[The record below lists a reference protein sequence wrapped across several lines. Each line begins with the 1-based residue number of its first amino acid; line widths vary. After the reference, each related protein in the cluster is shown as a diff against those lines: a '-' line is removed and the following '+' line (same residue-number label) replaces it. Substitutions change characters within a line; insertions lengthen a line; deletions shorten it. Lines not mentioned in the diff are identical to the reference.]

1 MKFDERIYQLRLIFK
16 IINRQYQ
23 LEIMVKVKNPFVAAL
38 VNIAKS
44 QDIESFKKIFDYF
57 SPRLKSFL
65 MKSGADEAIAEEI
78 IQETMTIIW
87 TKADYY
93 DPKVASPSTW
103 IYTIARNK
111 KIDILRK
118 SRKAILEDIETAVLP
133 PIESK
138 ADENIEHDQKFD
150 MVAQYLDDLPED
162 QLNLLK
168 MNFFEEKSH
177 GEIAEITKIPLGTVK
192 SRIRLA
198 LEKIRGKLEQDGTMA
213 NLNGSNESNMIN

>member
-1 MKFDERIYQLRLIFK
+1 
-16 IINRQYQ
+16 
-23 LEIMVKVKNPFVAAL
+23 MVKTANPFVAAIL
-38 VNIAKS
+38 NIAES
-44 QDIESFKKIFDYF
+44 QDISSFKKIFEYF

-65 MKSGADEAIAEEI
+65 MKSGAEENIAEEI

-133 PIESK
+133 AVEPKTE
-138 ADENIEHDQKFD
+138 ENIEHDQKFD
-150 MVAQYLDDLPED
+150 MIAQHLDALPKD
-162 QLNLLK
+162 QLDLLK

-177 GEIAEITKIPLGTVK
+177 GEISELTGIPLGTVK

-198 LEKIRGKLEQDGTMA
+198 LEKIRGKLDKNGTMA
-213 NLNGSNESNMIN
+213 DLKENAGSISIN

>member
-1 MKFDERIYQLRLIFK
+1 MA
-16 IINRQYQ
+16 
-23 LEIMVKVKNPFVAAL
+23 KVKNPFIEALAKVAE
-38 VNIAKS
+38 S
-44 QDIESFKKIFDYF
+44 QDISSFKKIFDYF

-65 MKSGADEAIAEEI
+65 MRSGADEAIAEEI

-118 SRKAILEDIETAVLP
+118 SRKAILEDIDTAILP
-133 PIESK
+133 PVESK
-138 ADENIEHDQKFD
+138 ADENIEHDQKFE
-150 MVAQYLDDLPED
+150 MIAQYLDDLPEG

-177 GEIAEITKIPLGTVK
+177 GEISEITKIPLGTVK

-213 NLNGSNESNMIN
+213 NLNEGNNSSIN

>member
-1 MKFDERIYQLRLIFK
+1 MTK
-16 IINRQYQ
+16 
-23 LEIMVKVKNPFVAAL
+23 VKVKNPFIDAL
-38 VNIAKS
+38 AKIAEK
-44 QDIESFKKIFDYF
+44 QDIDSFKKIFDYF

-65 MKSGADEAIAEEI
+65 MKSGAEEAIAEEI

-118 SRKAILEDIETAVLP
+118 SRKAILEDIDTAVLP
-133 PIESK
+133 PVESK
-138 ADENIEHDQKFD
+138 ADENIEHDQKFE
-150 MVAQYLDDLPED
+150 MIARYLDDLPSD

-177 GEIAEITKIPLGTVK
+177 GEIAEITNIPLGTVK

-198 LEKIRGKLEQDGTMA
+198 LEKIRGKLEQDGSMA
-213 NLNGSNESNMIN
+213 NLNLNSDNDSMLN

>member
-1 MKFDERIYQLRLIFK
+1 LFFK
-16 IINRQYQ
+16 IINAKIISG
-23 LEIMVKVKNPFVAAL
+23 EIMAKVKNPFVDAL
-38 VNIAKS
+38 KNIAER
-44 QDIESFKKIFDYF
+44 QDIQSFKKIFDYF
-57 SPRLKSFL
+57 GPRLKSFL

-93 DPKVASPSTW
+93 DSSVASPSTW

-118 SRKAILEDIETAVLP
+118 TRKAILEDIDTAILP
-133 PIESK
+133 PVESK
-138 ADENIEHDQKFD
+138 ADENIEHDQKFE
-150 MVAQYLDDLPED
+150 MVAKYLDDLPKD
-162 QLNLLK
+162 QLDLLK

-198 LEKIRGKLEQDGTMA
+198 LEKIRGKLEQDGSMA
-213 NLNGSNESNMIN
+213 NLISDNESMVN

>member
-1 MKFDERIYQLRLIFK
+1 MA
-16 IINRQYQ
+16 
-23 LEIMVKVKNPFVAAL
+23 KVKNPFIEALAKVAE
-38 VNIAKS
+38 S
-44 QDIESFKKIFDYF
+44 QDISSFKKIFDYF

-65 MKSGADEAIAEEI
+65 MRSGADEAIAEEI

-118 SRKAILEDIETAVLP
+118 SRKAILEDIDTAILP
-133 PIESK
+133 PVESK
-138 ADENIEHDQKFD
+138 ADENIEHGQKFE
-150 MVAQYLDDLPED
+150 MIAQYLDDLPED

-177 GEIAEITKIPLGTVK
+177 GEISEITKIPLGL
-192 SRIRLA
+192 SLIH
-198 LEKIRGKLEQDGTMA
+198 I
-213 NLNGSNESNMIN
+213 

>member
-1 MKFDERIYQLRLIFK
+1 
-16 IINRQYQ
+16 
-23 LEIMVKVKNPFVAAL
+23 MVKTANPFVAAIL
-38 VNIAKS
+38 NIAES
-44 QDIESFKKIFDYF
+44 QDIGSFKKIFEYF

-65 MKSGADEAIAEEI
+65 MKSGAEENIAEEI

-133 PIESK
+133 AVDPKTE
-138 ADENIEHDQKFD
+138 ENIEHDQKFD
-150 MVAQYLDDLPED
+150 MIAQHLDSLPKD
-162 QLNLLK
+162 QLDLLK

-177 GEIAEITKIPLGTVK
+177 GEISDLTGIPLGTVK

-198 LEKIRGKLEQDGTMA
+198 LEKIRGKLDKNGAMA
-213 NLNGSNESNMIN
+213 DLKESGESNSIN

>member
-1 MKFDERIYQLRLIFK
+1 
-16 IINRQYQ
+16 
-23 LEIMVKVKNPFVAAL
+23 MVKTANPFVAAIL
-38 VNIAKS
+38 NIAES
-44 QDIESFKKIFDYF
+44 QDISSFKKIFEYF

-65 MKSGADEAIAEEI
+65 MKSGAEENIAEEI

-133 PIESK
+133 AVEPKTE
-138 ADENIEHDQKFD
+138 ENIEHDQKFD
-150 MVAQYLDDLPED
+150 MIAQHLDALPKD
-162 QLNLLK
+162 QLDLLK

-177 GEIAEITKIPLGTVK
+177 GEISELTGIPLGTVK

-198 LEKIRGKLEQDGTMA
+198 LEKIRGKLNKNGTMA
-213 NLNGSNESNMIN
+213 DLKENAGSISIN

>member
-1 MKFDERIYQLRLIFK
+1 MA
-16 IINRQYQ
+16 
-23 LEIMVKVKNPFVAAL
+23 KVKNPFIEALAKVAE
-38 VNIAKS
+38 S
-44 QDIESFKKIFDYF
+44 QDISSFKKIFDYF

-65 MKSGADEAIAEEI
+65 MRSGADEAIAEEI

-93 DPKVASPSTW
+93 DPKMASPSTW

-118 SRKAILEDIETAVLP
+118 SRKAILEDIDTAVLP
-133 PIESK
+133 PVESK
-138 ADENIEHDQKFD
+138 ADENIEHDQKFE
-150 MVAQYLDDLPED
+150 MITQYLDDLPED

-177 GEIAEITKIPLGTVK
+177 GEISEITKIPLGTVK

-198 LEKIRGKLEQDGTMA
+198 LEKIRSKLEKDGTMA
-213 NLNGSNESNMIN
+213 NLNEGNNSSIN

>member
-1 MKFDERIYQLRLIFK
+1 
-16 IINRQYQ
+16 
-23 LEIMVKVKNPFVAAL
+23 
-38 VNIAKS
+38 
-44 QDIESFKKIFDYF
+44 
-57 SPRLKSFL
+57 
-65 MKSGADEAIAEEI
+65 MKSGAEESIAEEI

-133 PIESK
+133 AVEPKTE
-138 ADENIEHDQKFD
+138 ENIEHDQKFD
-150 MVAQYLDDLPED
+150 LIAQQLDSLPKD
-162 QLNLLK
+162 QLDLLK

-177 GEIAEITKIPLGTVK
+177 GEISELTGIPLGTVK

-198 LEKIRGKLEQDGTMA
+198 LEKIRAKLDKNGAMA
-213 NLNGSNESNMIN
+213 DLKESDRSISIN

>member
-1 MKFDERIYQLRLIFK
+1 MA
-16 IINRQYQ
+16 
-23 LEIMVKVKNPFVAAL
+23 KVKNPFIEALAKVAE
-38 VNIAKS
+38 S
-44 QDIESFKKIFDYF
+44 QDIGSFKKIFDYF

-65 MKSGADEAIAEEI
+65 MRSGADEAIAEEI

-93 DPKVASPSTW
+93 DPKMASPSTW

-118 SRKAILEDIETAVLP
+118 SRKAILEDIDTAVLP
-133 PIESK
+133 PVESK
-138 ADENIEHDQKFD
+138 ADENIEHDQKFE
-150 MVAQYLDDLPED
+150 MITQYLDDLPED

-177 GEIAEITKIPLGTVK
+177 GEISEITKIPLGTVK

-198 LEKIRGKLEQDGTMA
+198 LEKIRGKLEKDGTMA
-213 NLNGSNESNMIN
+213 NLNEGNNSNIN

>member
-1 MKFDERIYQLRLIFK
+1 MR
-16 IINRQYQ
+16 
-23 LEIMVKVKNPFVAAL
+23 
-38 VNIAKS
+38 
-44 QDIESFKKIFDYF
+44 
-57 SPRLKSFL
+57 
-65 MKSGADEAIAEEI
+65 SGADEAIAEEI

-93 DPKVASPSTW
+93 DSKVASPSTW

-118 SRKAILEDIETAVLP
+118 SRKAILEDIDTAILP

-138 ADENIEHDQKFD
+138 ADENIEHDQKFE
-150 MVAQYLDDLPED
+150 MVSQYLDDLPED

-177 GEIAEITKIPLGTVK
+177 GEISEITKIPLGTVK

-213 NLNGSNESNMIN
+213 NLNKDNNSIIN

>member
-1 MKFDERIYQLRLIFK
+1 MIFG
-16 IINRQYQ
+16 
-23 LEIMVKVKNPFVAAL
+23 EIMVKTANPFVAAIL
-38 VNIAKS
+38 NIAES
-44 QDIESFKKIFDYF
+44 HDIGSFKKIFEYF

-65 MKSGADEAIAEEI
+65 MKSGAEESIAEEI

-133 PIESK
+133 AVEPKTE
-138 ADENIEHDQKFD
+138 ENIEHDQKFD
-150 MVAQYLDDLPED
+150 LIAQQLDSLPKD
-162 QLNLLK
+162 QLDLLK

-177 GEIAEITKIPLGTVK
+177 GEISELTGIPLGTVK

-198 LEKIRGKLEQDGTMA
+198 LEKIRGKLDKNGAMA
-213 NLNGSNESNMIN
+213 DLKESDRSISIN

>member
-1 MKFDERIYQLRLIFK
+1 MAK
-16 IINRQYQ
+16 I
-23 LEIMVKVKNPFVAAL
+23 KNPFVDAL
-38 VNIAKS
+38 TKIAEN
-44 QDIESFKKIFDYF
+44 QDIQSFKKIFDYF

-65 MKSGADEAIAEEI
+65 MRSGVDDAIAEEI

-93 DPKVASPSTW
+93 DSNVASPSTW

-118 SRKAILEDIETAVLP
+118 SRKAILENIETAVLP

-138 ADENIEHDQKFD
+138 ADEDIEHDQKFEI
-150 MVAQYLDDLPED
+150 VSKYLDDLPEE

-177 GEIAEITKIPLGTVK
+177 GEIADITNIPLGTVK

-198 LEKIRGKLEQDGTMA
+198 LEKVRGKLEQDGKMFNPNKDNNS
-213 NLNGSNESNMIN
+213 NLN

>member
-1 MKFDERIYQLRLIFK
+1 
-16 IINRQYQ
+16 
-23 LEIMVKVKNPFVAAL
+23 MVKTANPFVAAIL
-38 VNIAKS
+38 NIAES
-44 QDIESFKKIFDYF
+44 QDIGSFKKIFEYF

-65 MKSGADEAIAEEI
+65 MKSGAEENIAEEI

-111 KIDILRK
+111 QIDILRK

-133 PIESK
+133 AIEPK
-138 ADENIEHDQKFD
+138 TEENIEHDQKFD
-150 MVAQYLDDLPED
+150 MIAQHLDALPKD
-162 QLNLLK
+162 QLDLLK

-177 GEIAEITKIPLGTVK
+177 GEISELTGIPLGTVK

-198 LEKIRGKLEQDGTMA
+198 LEKIRGKLDKNGTMA
-213 NLNGSNESNMIN
+213 DLKENAESISIN

>member
-1 MKFDERIYQLRLIFK
+1 
-16 IINRQYQ
+16 
-23 LEIMVKVKNPFVAAL
+23 MVKTANPFVAAIL
-38 VNIAKS
+38 NIAES
-44 QDIESFKKIFDYF
+44 QDISSFKKIFEYF

-65 MKSGADEAIAEEI
+65 MKSGAEENIAEEI

-133 PIESK
+133 AVDPKTE
-138 ADENIEHDQKFD
+138 ENIEHDQKFD
-150 MVAQYLDDLPED
+150 MIAQHLDSLPKD
-162 QLNLLK
+162 QLDLLK

-177 GEIAEITKIPLGTVK
+177 GEISDLTGIPLGTVK

-198 LEKIRGKLEQDGTMA
+198 LEKIRGKLDK
-213 NLNGSNESNMIN
+213 NGAMTDLKESGESISIN

>member
-1 MKFDERIYQLRLIFK
+1 
-16 IINRQYQ
+16 
-23 LEIMVKVKNPFVAAL
+23 MVKTANPFVAAIL
-38 VNIAKS
+38 NIAES
-44 QDIESFKKIFDYF
+44 QDISSFKKIFEYF

-65 MKSGADEAIAEEI
+65 MKSGAEENVAEEI

-133 PIESK
+133 AVEPKTE
-138 ADENIEHDQKFD
+138 ENIEHDQKFD
-150 MVAQYLDDLPED
+150 MIAQHLDALPKD
-162 QLNLLK
+162 QLDLLK

-177 GEIAEITKIPLGTVK
+177 GEISELTGIPLGTVK

-198 LEKIRGKLEQDGTMA
+198 LEKIRGKLDKNGTMA
-213 NLNGSNESNMIN
+213 DLKENAGSISIN

>member
-1 MKFDERIYQLRLIFK
+1 LFFK
-16 IINRQYQ
+16 IINAKIIIG
-23 LEIMVKVKNPFVAAL
+23 EIMAKVKNPFVDAL
-38 VNIAKS
+38 KNIAER
-44 QDIESFKKIFDYF
+44 QDIQSFKKIFDYF
-57 SPRLKSFL
+57 GPRLKSFL

-93 DPKVASPSTW
+93 DSSVASPSTW

-118 SRKAILEDIETAVLP
+118 TRKAILEDIDTAILP
-133 PIESK
+133 PVESK
-138 ADENIEHDQKFD
+138 ANENIEHDQKFE
-150 MVAQYLDDLPED
+150 MVAKYLDDLPKD
-162 QLNLLK
+162 QLDLLK

-198 LEKIRGKLEQDGTMA
+198 LEKIRGKLEQDGSMA
-213 NLNGSNESNMIN
+213 NLISDNESMVN

>member
-1 MKFDERIYQLRLIFK
+1 VTK
-16 IINRQYQ
+16 
-23 LEIMVKVKNPFVAAL
+23 VKVKNPFIDAL
-38 VNIAKS
+38 AKIAEK
-44 QDIESFKKIFDYF
+44 QDIDSFKKIFDYF

-65 MKSGADEAIAEEI
+65 MKSGAEEAIAEEI

-118 SRKAILEDIETAVLP
+118 SRKAILEDIDTAVLP
-133 PIESK
+133 PVESK
-138 ADENIEHDQKFD
+138 ADENIEHDQKFE
-150 MVAQYLDDLPED
+150 MIAKYLDDLPSD

-177 GEIAEITKIPLGTVK
+177 GEIAEITNIPLGTVK

-198 LEKIRGKLEQDGTMA
+198 LEKIRGKLEQDGSMA
-213 NLNGSNESNMIN
+213 NLNLNSDNDSMLN

>member
-1 MKFDERIYQLRLIFK
+1 
-16 IINRQYQ
+16 
-23 LEIMVKVKNPFVAAL
+23 MVKTANPFVAAIL
-38 VNIAKS
+38 NIAES
-44 QDIESFKKIFDYF
+44 QDIGSFKKIFEYF

-65 MKSGADEAIAEEI
+65 MKSGSEESIAEEI

-133 PIESK
+133 AVEPKTE
-138 ADENIEHDQKFD
+138 ENIEHDQKFD
-150 MVAQYLDDLPED
+150 LIAQQLDSLPKD
-162 QLNLLK
+162 QLDLLK

-177 GEIAEITKIPLGTVK
+177 GEISELTGIPLGTVK

-198 LEKIRGKLEQDGTMA
+198 LEKIRAKLDKNGAMA
-213 NLNGSNESNMIN
+213 DLKESDRSISIN

>member
-1 MKFDERIYQLRLIFK
+1 MA
-16 IINRQYQ
+16 
-23 LEIMVKVKNPFVAAL
+23 KVKNPFIEALAKVAE
-38 VNIAKS
+38 S
-44 QDIESFKKIFDYF
+44 QDIGSFKKIFDYF

-65 MKSGADEAIAEEI
+65 MRSGADEAIAEEI

-87 TKADYY
+87 TNADYY
-93 DPKVASPSTW
+93 DPKMASPSTW

-118 SRKAILEDIETAVLP
+118 SRKAILEDIDTAVLP
-133 PIESK
+133 PVESK
-138 ADENIEHDQKFD
+138 ADENIEHDQKFE
-150 MVAQYLDDLPED
+150 MITQYLDDLPED

-177 GEIAEITKIPLGTVK
+177 GEISEITKIPLGTVK

-198 LEKIRGKLEQDGTMA
+198 LEKIRGKLEKDGTMA
-213 NLNGSNESNMIN
+213 NLNEGNNSNIN

>member
-1 MKFDERIYQLRLIFK
+1 MQLNLKSLNSNTAMKTRNIKAASFSADTDDDLTLCVELIGKNQDKLAFNSIFK
-16 IINRQYQ
+16 
-23 LEIMVKVKNPFVAAL
+23 
-38 VNIAKS
+38 
-44 QDIESFKKIFDYF
+44 YF
-57 SPRLKSFL
+57 APRLKSFL
-65 MKSGADEAIAEEI
+65 VKAGSTDSQAEEV
-78 IQETMTIIW
+78 IQEVMIAVW
-87 TKADYY
+87 TKSATY
-93 DPKVASPSTW
+93 DSSKSSVSTW

-118 SRKAILEDIETAVLP
+118 TRKAILEDIETAVLP
-133 PIESK
+133 PVESK

-177 GEIAEITKIPLGTVK
+177 GEIAELTKIPLGTVK

-213 NLNGSNESNMIN
+213 NLNVSNESNMIN

>member
-1 MKFDERIYQLRLIFK
+1 
-16 IINRQYQ
+16 
-23 LEIMVKVKNPFVAAL
+23 MVKTANPFVAAIL
-38 VNIAKS
+38 NIAES
-44 QDIESFKKIFDYF
+44 QDIGSFKKIFEYF

-65 MKSGADEAIAEEI
+65 MKSGAEENIAEEI

-133 PIESK
+133 AIEPK
-138 ADENIEHDQKFD
+138 TEENIEHDQKFD
-150 MVAQYLDDLPED
+150 IIAQHLDALPKD
-162 QLNLLK
+162 QLDLLK

-177 GEIAEITKIPLGTVK
+177 GEISELTGIPLGTVK

-198 LEKIRGKLEQDGTMA
+198 LEKIRGKLDKNGTMA
-213 NLNGSNESNMIN
+213 DLKENAGSISIN